1 MSVWSYA
8 SVVFI
13 IPWANSFLF
22 ILSSSFR
29 SQSYLLKKIIHM
41 QNMTVCAYGVILYVF
56 FFLKVDSCW
65 TKVEIHKKYSQQT
78 KCSGTWCNVIFHN
91 WCRLRQHTGI
101 IPEYMCIWLKQV
113 LLYCIEFDFCVDLIL
128 YLLFHMLYCVLLY
141 SSPFSVL
148 QYFSVLSS
156 LLYMIILCLSP
167 FS

>member
-29 SQSYLLKKIIHM
+29 SQSYLLIKIIHM
-41 QNMTVCAYGVILYVF
+41 QKHDRVCICCYFVCILFVF
-56 FFLKVDSCW
+56 WRWMVVVRRS
-65 TKVEIHKKYSQQT
+65 KYIRNTASRQ
-78 KCSGTWCNVIFHN
+78 SVVVFHN
-91 WCRLRQHTGI
+91 WCRLRQHIGI

-148 QYFSVLSS
+148 QYFSVLSF
-156 LLYMIILCLSP
+156 LLYMIILC
-167 FS
+167 FK